1 MDLWLVA
8 RRLFMP
14 GRQLCLLILALCLM
28 ILSAL
33 NRPVPVS
40 GQSAVSL
47 LRFTAIGRVNNILIE
62 WETATEYNNAG
73 FFVWASDSA
82 NGTYNPISDFIA
94 AQGDGVTGAVY
105 GFVDSDV
112 EAAVPKYYKLEAIEL
127 NQESEF
133 FGPVSAASYI
143 GLPTF
148 TATVTATS
156 TATVTQAA
164 EPQSPTQTATS
175 TLAASNPTATLAA
188 TTGASLNGSAYPP
201 QETPYPGQRNGSQAS
216 QPAVNYLGT
225 PYPADSTSNPLST
238 SPVQETTPTTG
249 QMPPG
254 EAEATALETASPN
267 PAETGT
273 PQAIAQGTGSAG
285 LRLPSFTA
293 LLVVLLI
300 WGILAGWFYISVR
313 HLE

>member
-1 MDLWLVA
+1 MQG
-8 RRLFMP
+8 RRLAFLVLAFSLIILGVLYRP
-14 GRQLCLLILALCLM
+14 GPV
-28 ILSAL
+28 LS
-33 NRPVPVS
+33 
-40 GQSAVSL
+40 QTAVSL

-112 EAAVPKYYKLEAIEL
+112 EAAVSKYYKLEAIEL

-143 GLPTF
+143 GLPTS
-148 TATVTATS
+148 TATS
-156 TATVTQAA
+156 TATATSTPTATQAA
-164 EPQSPTQTATS
+164 EIQSPTQTATETQS
-175 TLAASNPTATLAA
+175 ASNPTATVAA
-188 TTGASLNGSAYPP
+188 TSGSSSIGTSYPP
-201 QETPYPGQRNGSQAS
+201 QETAYPGQENAPQGS

-225 PYPADSTSNPLST
+225 PYPSDSTTEPLSAT
-238 SPVQETTPTTG
+238 PDQEITPTSG
-249 QMPPG
+249 S
-254 EAEATALETASPN
+254 ASPLDAG
-267 PAETGT
+267 PAETEPASQATELTGT
-273 PQAIAQGTGSAG
+273 PQAIALGSGSAG
-285 LRLPSFTA
+285 LQLPPFTA

-300 WGILAGWFYISVR
+300 WAILAGWFYISVR
-313 HLE
+313 RLE